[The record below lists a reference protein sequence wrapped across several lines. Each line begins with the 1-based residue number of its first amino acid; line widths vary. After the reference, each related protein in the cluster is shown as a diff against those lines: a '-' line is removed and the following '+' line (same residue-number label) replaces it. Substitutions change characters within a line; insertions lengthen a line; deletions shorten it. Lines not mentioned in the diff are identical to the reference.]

1 MLQRLTRRLTSAP
14 VNTSRIRLE
23 EFAADAASV
32 GKDRSF
38 RVLDAGAGSTPYRK
52 LFDHVSYEAC
62 DIEDNGL
69 QDHVCDIAEL
79 PMADATYDLVFCSQ
93 TLEHVPNPFKVMAEL
108 ERVLKPGGQ
117 LWMSAPFIYEE
128 HVKPYDFFRY
138 TRFAWR
144 RMARR
149 VGLEIDSLE
158 VLEGYYG
165 TLSYHLHTG
174 YRTLPRRMM
183 ITRAVLMFLAHRL
196 ARQEMREKLER
207 PGLCKNYRVVM
218 TKPTARSSNA

>member
-1 MLQRLTRRLTSAP
+1 MLTRLKDRLTAEP
-14 VNTSRIRLE
+14 VNTSRIRLR
-23 EFAADAASV
+23 EFAAEAAAV
-32 GKDRSF
+32 GTDKSF
-38 RVLDAGAGSTPYRK
+38 RVLDAGAGSTPYRD

-62 DIEDNGL
+62 DLEDNGL
-69 QDHVCDIAEL
+69 QDYVCDIAAL
-79 PMADATYDLVFCSQ
+79 PMPDNTYDLVFCSQ
-93 TLEHVPNPFKVMAEL
+93 TLEHVPNPFKVMGEL
-108 ERVLKPGGQ
+108 QRVLKPGGQ

-144 RMARR
+144 RMGRR
-149 VGLEIDSLE
+149 AGLDVQSVD

-174 YRTLPRRMM
+174 YRTLPRRMVL
-183 ITRAVLMFLAHRL
+183 TRVALILM
-196 ARQEMREKLER
+196 ARRMAREEMSEKLER

-218 TKPTARSSNA
+218 TKPAADRS